1 MPKKEV
7 PINQL
12 QNYLPPATSDAVT
25 AYLQQYKV
33 HLTIAKERKSILG
46 DYRHRTH
53 QANHRISVNGN
64 LNKFAFLITL
74 LHELA
79 HLLTFEQHSNKVM
92 AHGKEWK
99 MIYGQLLKQFLSEG
113 YGGDRKIF
121 PADIENE
128 LLQTLKNPAA
138 SSCAEDGLLRVL
150 RKYDEKE
157 SHHILVEE
165 LLPNSLFRIKD
176 GRVFQKGEKLR
187 KRFKCK
193 EVATGKFYLFS
204 PVYEVEKMS

>member
-7 PINQL
+7 PIDHL
-12 QNYLPPATSDAVT
+12 QNYLPPATSEAVT

-53 QANHRISVNGN
+53 HANHRISVNGN
-64 LNKFAFLITL
+64 LNKFFFLITL

-99 MIYGQLLKQFLSEG
+99 MIFSQLLKQFLQH
-113 YGGDRKIF
+113 KIF
-121 PADIENE
+121 PVDIEKE
-128 LLQTLKNPAA
+128 LLQSLKNPAA

-150 RKYDEKE
+150 RKYDSKE
-157 SHHILVEE
+157 SHHLLVEE
-165 LLPNSLFRIKD
+165 ISLNAIFRLKD
-176 GRVFQKGEKLR
+176 GRVFKKGEKLR
-187 KRFKCK
+187 KRYKCK
-193 EVATGKFYLFS
+193 EIQTGKFYLFS
-204 PVYEVEKMS
+204 PVYEVELVAGR